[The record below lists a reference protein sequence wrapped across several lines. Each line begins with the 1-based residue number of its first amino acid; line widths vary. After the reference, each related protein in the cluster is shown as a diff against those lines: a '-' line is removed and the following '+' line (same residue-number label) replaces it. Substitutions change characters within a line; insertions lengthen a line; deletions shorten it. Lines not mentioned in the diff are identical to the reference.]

1 MTNSII
7 APPPTSAEECD
18 AAEIQRLQAEIN
30 LSSSSA
36 ISTYGNLASSGAAI
50 DALSQT
56 MERAP
61 TTALA
66 GKIAEI
72 VTKLEDADPRKVAVK
87 SNWIAKMTGADLENK
102 VRYQVSRKAV
112 DTLLAEADRMTV
124 QVVMLVDQLDKM
136 IETHAEESR
145 NLRLRIVAGRAYL
158 EANLAAGVPP
168 EGEITFDNP
177 RERFARRLTSMSALL
192 SSHEMSVAQMR
203 LVRVQALD
211 MIERYHEISSVLVPV
226 WRQHTL
232 ALVTNLK
239 SSPES
244 IAIAAQAHESLMN
257 SLAVLK
263 GNAE

>member
-1 MTNSII
+1 MATEINPNNPSSL
-7 APPPTSAEECD
+7 TEDEM
-18 AAEIQRLQAEIN
+18 AEIQRIQAEID

-61 TTALA
+61 TTSLA

-72 VTKLEDADPRKVAVK
+72 VTKLEEADPRKVEGK
-87 SNWIAKMTGADLENK
+87 SNWLTKMTGADLENK

-112 DTLLAEADRMTV
+112 DTLLEEADRMTAR
-124 QVVMLVDQLDKM
+124 VVMLVDQLDKM

-145 NLRLRIVAGRAYL
+145 GLRLRIVAGRAYL
-158 EANLAAGVPP
+158 EANPTAGIPP

-192 SSHEMSVAQMR
+192 SSHEMSVAQMKLAR
-203 LVRVQALD
+203 GQALD

-232 ALVTNLK
+232 ALVSNLK
-239 SSPES
+239 NSPES
-244 IAIAAQAHESLMN
+244 IAVATKAHESLMN
-257 SLAVLK
+257 SLAALK
-263 GNAE
+263 GNA